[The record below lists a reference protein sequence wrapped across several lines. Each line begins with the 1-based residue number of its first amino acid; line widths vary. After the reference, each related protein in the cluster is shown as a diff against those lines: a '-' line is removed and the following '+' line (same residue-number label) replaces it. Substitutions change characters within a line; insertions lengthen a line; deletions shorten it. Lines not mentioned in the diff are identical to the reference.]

1 MTYDYRK
8 AMQEDIITYIREN
21 YTRGE
26 IIEKLEARDE
36 WEEELN
42 DGLWCEDAITGNAS
56 GSYTFN
62 RLRAREYVLS
72 DPDTLKE
79 ALYDFCE
86 DAATVGEK
94 FLSEDWEWFDVTI
107 RCYLLNESIGNALDE
122 LERMCR

>member
-1 MTYDYRK
+1 
-8 AMQEDIITYIREN
+8 MQEDIITYIREN

-42 DGLWCEDAITGNAS
+42 DGLWREDAITGNAS

-72 DPDTLKE
+72 NPDALKE
-79 ALYDFCE
+79 AICEFCE
-86 DAATVGEK
+86 DAETVGEK

-107 RCYLLNESIGNALDE
+107 RCYFLGESIGIALDE